1 MTYNF
6 FCIVY
11 EELTMKRNYF
21 FSLVVFAALIIWM
34 ISDIHPVTKIVLV
47 VSGLFCLYMLMTQ
60 QNKAE

>member
-1 MTYNF
+1 M
-6 FCIVY
+6 
-11 EELTMKRNYF
+11 TMKRNYF

-60 QNKAE
+60 QNREE